1 MNVPVTMS
9 GDMTLLTSKISYNIA
24 LSLSLRVN
32 PAGQQ
37 EDSVMEFIL

>member
-9 GDMTLLTSKISYNIA
+9 GDMTLLASKISYNIA

-37 EDSVMEFIL
+37 EIPKIQ